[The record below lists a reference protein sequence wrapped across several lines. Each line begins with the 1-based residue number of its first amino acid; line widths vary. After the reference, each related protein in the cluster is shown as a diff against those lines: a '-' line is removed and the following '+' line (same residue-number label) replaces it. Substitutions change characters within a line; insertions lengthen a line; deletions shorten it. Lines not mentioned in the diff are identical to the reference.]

1 MKKVKFTE
9 LKRPFIC
16 TIISDQNPTD
26 CIRTIKL
33 SDYDG
38 SDAYEM
44 NLMVW
49 EKRFLNPKDLK
60 SVFQATV
67 RPIFVCHY
75 RWDYERRNGPTP
87 TLLL

>member
-1 MKKVKFTE
+1 MGKVKFTE

-16 TIISDQNPTD
+16 TIISDQSPAD

-49 EKRFLNPKDLK
+49 EKRSLNMKAL
-60 SVFQATV
+60 AT
-67 RPIFVCHY
+67 
-75 RWDYERRNGPTP
+75 G
-87 TLLL
+87 